1 MKKALPVIFGALA
14 LGAHAARAQPPG
26 DAYCDHVEAVASSES
41 AVLMGPE
48 LFGSIGWIEGS
59 DTTVSIATNNQ
70 ARLIGGVRI
79 KLGGIYQGLVTRDHA
94 RADCRRHQA
103 IDQVVG
109 ASQSLALQARVK
121 AIEDALPEAQ
131 KFLADAMQDLDAR
144 RANAQDVTA
153 TRLRVEELRQL
164 DEDARRE
171 LQALP
176 PLEGRLDGAMAAYYT
191 ADADMERDEGKLR
204 AAQGWDVQVRFGIDE
219 FLSQDTPQ
227 PWFAAVTASFDL
239 GWLYEGAA
247 NRRAAVA
254 RARVAREAHV
264 DDPIGATM
272 VQLQTVLA
280 TEEKRE
286 AETRA
291 LVADL
296 ARQLKELHDLGGEQT
311 KRYRETVWFEWVKA
325 NADHEYLATHV
336 ASLREVLGKQAAEA
350 DGGPP

>member
-1 MKKALPVIFGALA
+1 
-14 LGAHAARAQPPG
+14 
-26 DAYCDHVEAVASSES
+26 
-41 AVLMGPE
+41 
-48 LFGSIGWIEGS
+48 
-59 DTTVSIATNNQ
+59 
-70 ARLIGGVRI
+70 
-79 KLGGIYQGLVTRDHA
+79 
-94 RADCRRHQA
+94 
-103 IDQVVG
+103 
-109 ASQSLALQARVK
+109 
-121 AIEDALPEAQ
+121 
-131 KFLADAMQDLDAR
+131 
-144 RANAQDVTA
+144 VTA
-153 TRLRVEELRQL
+153 TRLRVDELRQL
-164 DEDARRE
+164 DEDTRRE

-176 PLEGRLDGAMAAYYT
+176 PLEGKLTGALDAYYS
-191 ADADMERDEGKLR
+191 ADADMEKDEGKLR

-227 PWFAAVTASFDL
+227 PYFAAISASFDL
-239 GWLYEGAA
+239 GWLFEGAA
-247 NRRAAVA
+247 NRRAADA

-286 AETRA
+286 TETRA

-296 ARQLKELHDLGGEQT
+296 ARQLKELRELGGEQT

-350 DGGPP
+350 SEGPP

>member
-1 MKKALPVIFGALA
+1 MKIVPPVILIA
-14 LGAHAARAQPPG
+14 LGAHAVRAQPPG
-26 DAYCDHVEAVASSES
+26 DAYCDHAEAVASSES

-48 LFGSIGWIEGS
+48 LFGTIGWVEGA
-59 DTTVSIATNNQ
+59 DTTTSIASTNQ
-70 ARLIGGVRI
+70 ARLIAGVRI
-79 KLGGIYQGLVTRDHA
+79 KVGGIYQGMVTRDHA

-109 ASQSLALQARVK
+109 ASQYVALQARVK

-131 KFLADAMQDLDAR
+131 KYLTDDLADLEAR

-164 DEDARRE
+164 DEDTRRE

-176 PLEGRLDGAMAAYYT
+176 PLEGKLDGALTSYYT

-204 AAQGWDVQVRFGIDE
+204 AAQGWDVQVRFGLDE
-219 FLSQDTPQ
+219 FLQQDTPQ

-247 NRRAAVA
+247 NRRAAAA

-286 AETRA
+286 GETRA

-296 ARQLKELHDLGGEQT
+296 SKQLKELRDLGGDQT
-311 KRYRETVWFEWVKA
+311 RRYRETVWFEWVKA
-325 NADHEYLATHV
+325 NADHEYLAAHV
-336 ASLREVLGKQAAEA
+336 ASLREVLGKASGDEGA
-350 DGGPP
+350 P